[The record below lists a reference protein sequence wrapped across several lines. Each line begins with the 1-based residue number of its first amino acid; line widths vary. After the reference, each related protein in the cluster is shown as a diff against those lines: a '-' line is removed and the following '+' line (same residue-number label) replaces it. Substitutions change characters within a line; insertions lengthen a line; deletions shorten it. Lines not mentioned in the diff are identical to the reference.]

1 MNTTTET
8 DGQVNLFSQTFVLVT
23 WAFVV
28 SFVEALV
35 DFLLLLGS
43 SSEKHVVD
51 EGIFEKGQE
60 HENEAAHEVDVN
72 GFHVGDLWEG
82 LPQVG
87 VNGRHSEYRGDPC
100 KTARTCIIPSPW
112 GGGFA
117 KHTQV

>member
-1 MNTTTET
+1 MNTATVT
-8 DGQVNLFSQTFVLVT
+8 DGQVNLFSQALVLIA
-23 WAFVV
+23 WALVV
-28 SFVEALV
+28 SLVQTLV

-72 GFHVGDLWEG
+72 GFHIGDLWEG

-87 VNGRHSEYRGDPC
+87 VDGCHSEYRSDPC
-100 KTARTCIIPSPW
+100 EKESIHSI
-112 GGGFA
+112 
-117 KHTQV
+117 H

>member
-1 MNTTTET
+1 MDMNMSMVM
-8 DGQVNLFSQTFVLVT
+8 DGQVNLFSQSFILIA

-60 HENEAAHEVDVN
+60 HENKAAHEVDID

-82 LPQVG
+82 LP
-87 VNGRHSEYRGDPC
+87 
-100 KTARTCIIPSPW
+100 
-112 GGGFA
+112 
-117 KHTQV
+117 

>member
-1 MNTTTET
+1 MNTTTVI
-8 DGQVNLFSQTFVLVT
+8 DGQVNLVSQAFVLIT

-28 SFVEALV
+28 SFVEAIV

-60 HENEAAHEVDVN
+60 HENEAAHEVDIN
-72 GFHVGDLWEG
+72 GFHIGDLWEG

-87 VNGRHSEYRGDPC
+87 VNGCHSEYRGDPC
-100 KTARTCIIPSPW
+100 KKTRTRTIHLSLQE
-112 GGGFA
+112 
-117 KHTQV
+117 TLTDT

>member
-1 MNTTTET
+1 MEMNTTTVI
-8 DGQVNLFSQTFVLVT
+8 DGQVNLVSQAFVLIT

-28 SFVEALV
+28 SFVEAIV

-60 HENEAAHEVDVN
+60 HENEAAHEVDID
-72 GFHVGDLWEG
+72 GFHIGDLWEG

-87 VNGRHSEYRGDPC
+87 VNGCHSEYRGDPC
-100 KTARTCIIPSPW
+100 KKTRTRTIHLSLQE
-112 GGGFA
+112 
-117 KHTQV
+117 TLTDT